1 MSPRKYDMGKRAA
14 AAEETRRRIVD
25 AAHQL
30 HIEQGVAATSWDDI
44 AERAGVGVGTV
55 YRHFPSLDELVP
67 ACGAVVSELIALPPA
82 EAIAAAFDG
91 ADDRIETLVRE
102 VFAIYER
109 AAPEVRVTLAE
120 PHVHPAVQ
128 HGAEAFEAT
137 LGALIDAAAIGG
149 DRRLVRALLDLAT
162 WESLRRQGLGP
173 EEAVEAVTGLLGQR
187 SAAH

>member
-1 MSPRKYDMGKRAA
+1 MGKRAA
-14 AAEETRRRIVD
+14 AAEATRRRIVD

-30 HIEQGVAATSWDDI
+30 PIEQGVAATSWDDI

-67 ACGAVVSELIALPPA
+67 ACGAVVSEVIALPVG
-82 EAIAAAFDG
+82 EAVAAAFEG
-91 ADDRIETLVRE
+91 AEDRAGTLVRE

-109 AAPEVRVTLAE
+109 AAPELRVTLAE
-120 PHVHPAVQ
+120 SHVHPAVQ
-128 HGAEAFEAT
+128 HGADAFEAT
-137 LGALIDAAAIGG
+137 LGELIDAAAIGG
-149 DRRLVRALLDLAT
+149 DRRLVRALLDLGT

-187 SAAH
+187 SAAD

>member
-1 MSPRKYDMGKRAA
+1 MGKRAA
-14 AAEETRRRIVD
+14 AAEETRRRIVE

-44 AERAGVGVGTV
+44 AARAGVGVGTV

-67 ACGAVVSELIALPPA
+67 ACGLVVSEVIALPAA
-82 EAIAAAFDG
+82 ESIEAAFAG
-91 ADDRIETLVRE
+91 AGDRVETLVRQ

-109 AAPEVRVTLAE
+109 AAPEVRVTLTE

-128 HGAEAFEAT
+128 HGADAFEAT

-149 DRRLVRALLDLAT
+149 DRRLVRALLDLGT
-162 WESLRRQGLGP
+162 WEALRRQGLGP

-187 SAAH
+187 SPAH

>member
-44 AERAGVGVGTV
+44 AARAGVGVGTV

-67 ACGAVVSELIALPPA
+67 ACGAVVREVVALPAPD
-82 EAIAAAFDG
+82 AIAAVFERSE
-91 ADDRIETLVRE
+91 DRVETLVRE

-109 AAPEVRVTLAE
+109 AAPELRVTFAE
-120 PHVHPAVQ
+120 PGVHPAVQ
-128 HGAEAFEAT
+128 HGADAFEAT
-137 LGALIDAAAIGG
+137 LRALIDAAAIGG
-149 DRRLVRALLDLAT
+149 DRRLVRALLDLST
-162 WESLRRQGLGP
+162 WDALRRQGLGP
-173 EEAVEAVTGLLGQR
+173 EEAVEAVAGLLGQR